1 MYLNYGNVKLSNQN
15 LIRLTLPLSF
25 LTNQIKRR
33 IGLLQFLSYLLLV
46 AKSDKDETIAAAL

>member
-1 MYLNYGNVKLSNQN
+1 M
-15 LIRLTLPLSF
+15 TLPLSF
-25 LTNQIKRR
+25 LTNQIKKR